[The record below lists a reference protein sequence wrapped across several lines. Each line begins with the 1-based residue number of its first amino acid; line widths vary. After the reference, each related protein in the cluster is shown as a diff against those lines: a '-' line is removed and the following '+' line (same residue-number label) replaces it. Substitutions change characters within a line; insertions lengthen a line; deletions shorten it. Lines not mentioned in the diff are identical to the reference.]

1 MAAFDHDVSVVGS
14 GIGGS
19 QWAADNILAD
29 HQGKPLVSGVDG
41 SATA

>member
-1 MAAFDHDVSVVGS
+1 MAAFDHDVIVVGS

-19 QWAADNILAD
+19 QWAADNTLAD
-29 HQGKPLVSGVDG
+29 RQGKLLVSGVEG